1 MRGVNIRRRA
11 GSRIRRIALL
21 TLAVVLPVGTALGT
35 AAPASAAYDPAG
47 VDVWVDS
54 PMGPIKSRVFRA
66 ADGNTD
72 RVVYALDGM
81 RAREDLSG
89 WELHTEVPRQLAAAN
104 INVVLPIGGQSS
116 FYADWAAPSSL
127 AGLPPASGSAGS
139 ATGSGGLQALDPGP
153 GKSYRYQWETFLTG
167 ALPEALR
174 DRYGFATARNGVI
187 GLSMGASAALA
198 LAAFHPERYSYAAA
212 YSGMLNV
219 NAPGMREAIRL
230 AMVDAG
236 GYNIES
242 MAPAAS
248 ALWQRLDPFSFAP
261 LLRENGT
268 RLWIAAADGR
278 PVPADGADFDTL
290 NAIALENLAA
300 ANTRAF
306 QGRLDAVGVTNV
318 TYDFANVGV
327 HTWRNWES
335 EVGRM
340 LPDLAAGIG

>member
-1 MRGVNIRRRA
+1 MRGVNIRRRKGA
-11 GSRIRRIALL
+11 RLRRTALL
-21 TLAVVLPVGTALGT
+21 ALAALLPVGTALGA
-35 AAPASAAYDPAG
+35 AAPASAAFDPAG
-47 VDVWVDS
+47 IDVWVDS

-89 WELHTEVPRQLAAAN
+89 WELHTGVPSRLAAAN
-104 INVVLPIGGQSS
+104 INVVMPIGGQSS
-116 FYADWAAPSSL
+116 FYADWAAPSSM
-127 AGLPPASGSAGS
+127 AGLPPATGSAGS
-139 ATGSGGLQALDPGP
+139 ATGSGGLQALDAGP

-167 ALPEALR
+167 ALPDALR

-187 GLSMGASAALA
+187 GLSMGATAALG

-212 YSGMLNV
+212 YSGMLDV

-236 GYNIES
+236 GYNIDS

-248 ALWQRLDPFSFAP
+248 ELWRRFDPFSFAP
-261 LLRENGT
+261 LLRDNGT

-290 NAIALENLAA
+290 NAIVLENLAS
-300 ANTRAF
+300 ANTRSFRA
-306 QGRLDAVGVTNV
+306 RLDALGVSNV

-340 LPDLAAGIG
+340 LPDLSASIG